1 MTDHLAKKLKLFPVH
16 KELLS
21 VSTFGAEKASNI
33 DTYVV
38 QDGSNMLMLPN
49 APNLITGN
57 IKQGPLY
64 QRDLEFLQ

>member
-1 MTDHLAKKLKLFPVH
+1 
-16 KELLS
+16 
-21 VSTFGAEKASNI
+21 
-33 DTYVV
+33 
-38 QDGSNMLMLPN
+38 MLMLPN